1 MSDTVDVLLCTVGTS
16 LLGNLKRLA
25 ENNKSYENES
35 PKDPIPNQYQPILK
49 AYLDHNYVALTHEFQ
64 KMEPDT
70 HLLGAKTNSIYSIFP
85 RIPGSNWVRMGL
97 KDITP
102 AMNTS

>member
-16 LLGNLKRLA
+16 LIGNLKRLA

-35 PKDPIPNQYQPILK
+35 RKDPIPNQYQPILK
-49 AYLDHNYVALTHEFQ
+49 AYLDHNYVALAHEFQ
-64 KMEPDT
+64 KMAPDT
-70 HLLGAKTNSIYSIFP
+70 HILGAKINSIYFTSP
-85 RIPGSNWVRMGL
+85 RIPGSNWVRMGS
-97 KDITP
+97 KDIIL